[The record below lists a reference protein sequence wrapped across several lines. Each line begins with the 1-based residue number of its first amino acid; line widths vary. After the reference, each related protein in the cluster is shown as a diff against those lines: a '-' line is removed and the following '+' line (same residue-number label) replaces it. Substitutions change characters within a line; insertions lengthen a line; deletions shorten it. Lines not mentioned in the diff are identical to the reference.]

1 MTREGLWPPHFPPLP
16 MYPGFTIWTT
26 HSGRTH
32 HAASGSQVI
41 LHPAPCLDHS
51 SAPCSPDN
59 CSLPYYGYHL
69 LCETSE
75 APFLSSGWSFPL
87 GLVHT
92 SRELHHLSA
101 NLPPSTDK
109 ELLEGK
115 NTLFF
120 LNLLGPAQCLAQSR
134 GSIIACWM
142 KAQRCYLQERIRH
155 NFIPITLT
163 SLTAQEMT
171 IHAGFKAN
179 DLIFFTQ

>member
-16 MYPGFTIWTT
+16 CTQDSPYGTT
-26 HSGRTH
+26 HGGRTH

-51 SAPCSPDN
+51 SAPCSPGN

-69 LCETSE
+69 LCETTE
-75 APFLSSGWSFPL
+75 APFLSGWSCPL
-87 GLVHT
+87 CLVHT
-92 SRELHHLSA
+92 SHELHHLSA
-101 NLPPSTDK
+101 NLPPSIDK
-109 ELLEGK
+109 ELFEGK
-115 NTLFF
+115 NTSFF
-120 LNLLGPAQCLAQSR
+120 LNLRGPAQRLAQSR
-134 GSIIACWM
+134 GSVIACWM
-142 KAQRCYLQERIRH
+142 KAQCCYFQDRICH

-163 SLTAQEMT
+163 SLTAQEMI